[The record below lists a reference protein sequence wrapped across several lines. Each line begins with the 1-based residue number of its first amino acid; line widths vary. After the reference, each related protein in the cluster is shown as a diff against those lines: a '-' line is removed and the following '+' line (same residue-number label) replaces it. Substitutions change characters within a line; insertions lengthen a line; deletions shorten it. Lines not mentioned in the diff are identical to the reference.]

1 MKRDKIKTIFLIL
14 ITMCIITC
22 PIALAES
29 CEGLLT
35 QEAADLLSDIIG
47 YIRIG
52 VPILLMIL
60 CAGDFVSVITS
71 QDDNA
76 MKKAGGR
83 IVKRFIAAAAVFFV
97 PLIISVILNI
107 DAVKNSLNL
116 VDDPMCGIEE
126 NTD

>member
-1 MKRDKIKTIFLIL
+1 MKKNNKKIIFLIL
-14 ITMCIITC
+14 IAMCLIIC
-22 PIALAES
+22 PRAYADS

-35 QEAADLLSDIIG
+35 QDAAELLSDIIG
-47 YIRIG
+47 YIRVG
-52 VPILLMIL
+52 VPVLLLVL
-60 CAGDFVSVITS
+60 CASDFISVITS

-76 MKKAGGR
+76 MKKAGAR

>member
-1 MKRDKIKTIFLIL
+1 MKKNKTKIIFSIL
-14 ITMCIITC
+14 ITMCVITC
-22 PIALAES
+22 PIAFAES
-29 CEGLLT
+29 CDGLLT
-35 QEAADLLSDIIG
+35 QDAAELLSDIIG
-47 YIRIG
+47 YIRVG
-52 VPILLMIL
+52 VPVLLMIL

-76 MKKAGGR
+76 MKKAGSR

-116 VDDPMCGIEE
+116 VDDPMCGIEG